1 MCYEEFR
8 RSRWMVSSHSNKQ
21 PKTIYRNLKNS
32 SLTFAMIF
40 QWQESYRIFDDPR
53 SRSMGRSF
61 ALHRKHSEGSQRST
75 QTKASFDMVIVSA
88 QESADLANDRRR
100 QLTTARANRT
110 TGLTN
115 VKAANWVPEVEFSP
129 FWALSRRQMTFPF
142 CC

>member
-21 PKTIYRNLKNS
+21 PKRIYRNPKNS

-40 QWQESYRIFDDPR
+40 QWQESYRIFGDPR

-100 QLTTARANRT
+100 QSTTARANRT

-115 VKAANWVPEVEFSP
+115 VRAANWVPEVEFSP
-129 FWALSRRQMTFPF
+129 FCALSRRQMTFPF
-142 CC
+142 FC